1 MQEHDE
7 LQEHDEPFDETREPA
22 TATATAADTDQ
33 HWPERL
39 TAARQS
45 NATGRP
51 QDAINTILD
60 LLESLV
66 KT

>member
-1 MQEHDE
+1 M
-7 LQEHDEPFDETREPA
+7 QEHDEPFDESREPA
-22 TATATAADTDQ
+22 TATETETAADTDQ